1 VLRSCRLVTLE
12 VGASV
17 DVSVKS
23 ALASAAQL
31 GIEDFSR
38 VSILA
43 FIALSQLLISSSFF
57 NSCCSSCVVSLVA
70 SAVTLVVSDI
80 AF

>member
-17 DVSVKS
+17 NVSVKL
-23 ALASAAQL
+23 ALALATQL
-31 GIEDFSR
+31 GIENFSR

-43 FIALSQLLISSSFF
+43 FITLS
-57 NSCCSSCVVSLVA
+57 
-70 SAVTLVVSDI
+70 
-80 AF
+80 